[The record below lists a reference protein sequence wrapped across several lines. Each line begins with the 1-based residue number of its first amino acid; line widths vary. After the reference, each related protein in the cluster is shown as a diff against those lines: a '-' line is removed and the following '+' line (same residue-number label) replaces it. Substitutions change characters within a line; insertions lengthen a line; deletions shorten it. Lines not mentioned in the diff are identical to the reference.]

1 MIRFFKSRRPGPADL
16 TWEEKNSADYL
27 YYPKDTSK
35 LQNFIRRERKS
46 KEGPQKTEQ
55 SSKDKK

>member
-27 YYPKDTSK
+27 YHPKDTSK
-35 LQNFIRRERKS
+35 LRAFIEQERNSEGRSQKA
-46 KEGPQKTEQ
+46 KE
-55 SSKDKK
+55 SAKDR

>member
-27 YYPKDTSK
+27 YHPKDTSK
-35 LQNFIRRERKS
+35 LRDFIERERKS
-46 KEGPQKTEQ
+46 KEEPQKTE
-55 SSKDKK
+55 